1 MLENDELNYLGSLTD
16 GEAFL
21 GVGMWKDS
29 RKKHT
34 FGYGVRPVFQIALG
48 FPDSLYLEHFH
59 KATGWGQIRPNRKSG
74 HYWVVRDHHELSEL
88 LELLKRHVKFPSTLK
103 KITLVTELLSIMPGK
118 RPCTK
123 EIWKRELEIIVEL
136 RKMTK
141 RKLNPKR
148 HSAEAILSGFSPDG
162 PPFEAMVQEREPG
175 NATLILKGRWR

>member
-1 MLENDELNYLGSLTD
+1 MLENDELNYLGGLTD

-34 FGYGVRPVFQIALG
+34 FGYGVRPVFHIALG

-59 KATGWGQIRPNRKSG
+59 KVTGWGQICPNRKSC
-74 HYWVVRDHHELSEL
+74 HYWVVRDHDELSEL
-88 LELLKRHVKFPSTLK
+88 LVLLKRHVRFPSTLK
-103 KITLVTELLSIMPGK
+103 KIALITEFLSIMPGK
-118 RPCTK
+118 RPCTT
-123 EIWKRELEIIVEL
+123 EIWKRELEIIVDL

-148 HSAEAILSGFSPDG
+148 HNAEAILSTVTPRS
-162 PPFEAMVQEREPG
+162 AS
-175 NATLILKGRWR
+175 I